1 MKIRELFTKPIDR
14 PINGVIKA
22 DQRDAESIWQE
33 LDEYV
38 VTKQL
43 TEYFRRFFDAFLA
56 AADNP
61 KDPVLSARMAVWVSG
76 FFGSGKSHFIKIL
89 SYLLE
94 NIEAVNPQDGTTKRA
109 AQFFDEHKIK
119 DAMLLADVQ
128 RAVQGSSDVIL
139 FNIDAKAD
147 SKSDRDVILQVFLR
161 VFNEKLGYSG
171 DAPHVAEMER
181 HLVSKGAYDA
191 FKTAFADKNG
201 STWDAERDAVDF
213 LRDDVVYALAKA
225 LKQSEESAAAWFDNA
240 RETYRINIEG
250 LAKLIQGLSRHE
262 TRRSPHR
269 LPGRRGRPVHRRQ
282 HAVMLTLQTI
292 AEQLGTLCQGG
303 HGSSSPVRKTSTP
316 PSVKP
321 TKPNRRTSRRFRGA
335 SIPVCRW
342 PVPIPTK

>member
-109 AQFFDEHKIK
+109 AQFFDEAQ
-119 DAMLLADVQ
+119 D
-128 RAVQGSSDVIL
+128 QG
-139 FNIDAKAD
+139 
-147 SKSDRDVILQVFLR
+147 
-161 VFNEKLGYSG
+161 
-171 DAPHVAEMER
+171 
-181 HLVSKGAYDA
+181 
-191 FKTAFADKNG
+191 
-201 STWDAERDAVDF
+201 RDA
-213 LRDDVVYALAKA
+213 A
-225 LKQSEESAAAWFDNA
+225 
-240 RETYRINIEG
+240 
-250 LAKLIQGLSRHE
+250 
-262 TRRSPHR
+262 
-269 LPGRRGRPVHRRQ
+269 GRR
-282 HAVMLTLQTI
+282 A
-292 AEQLGTLCQGG
+292 AGG
-303 HGSSSPVRKTSTP
+303 AGQ
-316 PSVKP
+316 
-321 TKPNRRTSRRFRGA
+321 F
-335 SIPVCRW
+335 
-342 PVPIPTK
+342 